1 MDRQGACRQPRG
13 TDQFAMPADRTG
25 SNAIADLLA
34 SRRTRRSFTGLLA
47 AAALLPWIDRAAADP
62 FAADPLMDPARW
74 LGRLPAK
81 KYPLFD
87 EATASVVPP
96 AGLQSRIVLK
106 DSILEL
112 VRYGVIDRGKYFA
125 LRRGAGPMPDEL
137 SRVLSEPSD
146 QPIRLT
152 SRNAN
157 DYVDLLW
164 PLGLANRMAANFAGP
179 FGRSLSKSNFAST
192 AGWTLGEQQHGSAY
206 FSKYPIVEM
215 TPAAEA
221 LAVRVAQSTFR
232 PCCGNSTFFQ
242 DCNHGSALLGVL
254 ELGASQGLNEEE
266 LYREALAFNS
276 FWFPDYYIRT
286 ALFFKVVRK
295 TEWHDVDP
303 KIVMG
308 SDFSAQG
315 PWQRNVQVP
324 LAAIPDLIPEPQGGA
339 NCGA

>member
-1 MDRQGACRQPRG
+1 L
-13 TDQFAMPADRTG
+13 PADRTG

-47 AAALLPWIDRAAADP
+47 AAALLPWIDRPAANP
-62 FAADPLMDPARW
+62 FADPLMDPARW
-74 LGRLPAK
+74 RGRFPAK
-81 KYPLFD
+81 KHPLFD

-125 LRRGAGPMPDEL
+125 LRRGIGPMPEEL
-137 SRVLSEPSD
+137 SQVLSEPSD

-152 SRNAN
+152 SQNAS

-164 PLGLANRMAANFAGP
+164 PLGLANRMVANL
-179 FGRSLSKSNFAST
+179 RSPLIGKSLSNFAST
-192 AGWTLGEQQHGSAY
+192 AGWTLGEQQNGGAY

-221 LAVRVAQSTFR
+221 LAVRVAKSTFR

-254 ELGASQGLNEEE
+254 ELGASQGLNEEA

-286 ALFFKVVRK
+286 ALYFKVVRK
-295 TEWHDVDP
+295 TDWRDADP
-303 KIVMG
+303 KIIMG
-308 SDFSAQG
+308 ADFSAQR

-324 LAAIPDLIPEPQGGA
+324 LAAIPDLIPEPKGGA